1 MIWLR
6 SAGFGLVD
14 YMDIPT
20 VSINSYTGKM
30 ARVFGGYWINIR
42 YTVKVVPCLHVG
54 C

>member
-1 MIWLR
+1 MICLR

-30 ARVFGGYWINIR
+30 ALVLGGYWINIR
-42 YTVKVVPCLHVG
+42 YTLKVVPCLRVG